1 MLVVVV
7 DVVLPLLRQE
17 SQSICSKS
25 NHVKIFDVV
34 ENIYRSYH
42 DRIVDIYNY
51 DEHCRYYYFY
61 DYYYKYEH
69 GDQCFLWTWVEVV
82 MMMIHVVSSY
92 RLLLSPHILNNNDLY
107 FLLLEDYLYH

>member
-1 MLVVVV
+1 MMMMVMEIAAAVAVVVVLVVV

-17 SQSICSKS
+17 SQSLCSKS

-51 DEHCRYYYFY
+51 D
-61 DYYYKYEH
+61 
-69 GDQCFLWTWVEVV
+69 
-82 MMMIHVVSSY
+82 
-92 RLLLSPHILNNNDLY
+92 
-107 FLLLEDYLYH
+107 